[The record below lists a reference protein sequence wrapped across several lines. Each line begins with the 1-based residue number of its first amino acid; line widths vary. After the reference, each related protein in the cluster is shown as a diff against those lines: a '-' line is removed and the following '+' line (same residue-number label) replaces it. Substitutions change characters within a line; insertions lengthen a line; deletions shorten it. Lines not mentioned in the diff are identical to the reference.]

1 MTVHI
6 LVEFGCNMSNK
17 GRWICVGQISS
28 GEKALQGE
36 SMKENQGLS
45 ERSQGKPEKESGQ
58 MS

>member
-17 GRWICVGQISS
+17 GTWMCVGQISS

-36 SMKENQGLS
+36 SMKENQELF
-45 ERSQGKPEKESGQ
+45 ERSQEKAQKESGQ